1 MNKRGAGDRETEM
14 EGDLIKLEMPRITA
28 PARAGLTGH
37 SMNNYGGCLSPRPT
51 ANQSI
56 TPQDSDLS
64 QDEESGNLL
73 YISYF

>member
-1 MNKRGAGDRETEM
+1 MNKKEAGDREIEM

-28 PARAGLTGH
+28 PTRAGLTG